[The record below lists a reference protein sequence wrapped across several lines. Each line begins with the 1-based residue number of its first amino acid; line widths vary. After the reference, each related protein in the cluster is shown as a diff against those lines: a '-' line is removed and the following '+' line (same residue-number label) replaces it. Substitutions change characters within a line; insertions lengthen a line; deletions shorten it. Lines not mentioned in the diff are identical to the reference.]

1 MKVSDVLELFQYAR
15 WANARALTI
24 ASALSD
30 EQRSR
35 PTSASLVSIHG
46 TLVHILW
53 SEWVWLSRWTPLR
66 STADPRTIT
75 QWELLRHDW
84 SAFEAEQR
92 TFLQGLAD
100 ADLRRI
106 VSYQNPPGT
115 TWTYSLQHMLQHVVN
130 HSTYHRGQ
138 LTTMFRELGAAPRP
152 LDFLDYF
159 DEASVAGKEG
169 G

>member
-1 MKVSDVLELFQYAR
+1 MNIFDIFELFEYDR

-24 ASALSD
+24 ASDLSD
-30 EQRSR
+30 EERLKS
-35 PTSASLVSIHG
+35 TSASYGSVHG
-46 TLVHILW
+46 TFVHILW
-53 SEWVWLSRWTPLR
+53 SEWAWLGRWTPLR
-66 STADPRTIT
+66 STADPRSIT
-75 QWELLRHDW
+75 RWEILRRDW
-84 SAFEAEQR
+84 SAFEADQR
-92 TFLQGLAD
+92 TYLQGLAD
-100 ADLRRI
+100 ADLGRL

-159 DEASVAGKEG
+159 DEATVSTT
-169 G
+169 